1 MPRNTNDNIGLPPT
15 WLLPRGVIVLL
26 GTAGLIVTVAG
37 IKSFA
42 EIVAP
47 VMLALMLTV
56 AVHPLPDWLRSKGMP
71 RILAL
76 IVALI
81 TVYAVVF
88 ALVGSLVVSISQL
101 ADLLPTYTDEFND
114 LVGNA
119 KDALQAGGVHPDQ
132 VNSML
137 ADVDSTKVFG
147 FVEDLVKGFLGKITN
162 LVFIVTLLLFMAV
175 DGMSY
180 SPRLESLSQ
189 SRADIASAVSS
200 FATGTRRYLVVTTVF
215 GLIVAVLDTAAL
227 WALGVPLPLLWGA
240 LSFITNYIPN
250 IGFVLGLIPPA
261 LLGLLEGGPELML
274 AVIAVYC
281 VLNVVIQSVIQ
292 PKFVGDAVGLSVTLT
307 FLSLIFWTWVLGPL
321 GAILAVPLTLM
332 AKAFLVDIDPATR
345 WADIFL
351 NSKPPADQ
359 T

>member
-1 MPRNTNDNIGLPPT
+1 MTTSVYPPA

-56 AVHPLPDWLRSKGMP
+56 AVHPLPDWLRRKGMP
-71 RILAL
+71 PMLAL
-76 IVALI
+76 IVALVA
-81 TVYAVVF
+81 VYAIVL
-88 ALVGSLVVSISQL
+88 ALVGSLVISMSQL
-101 ADLLPTYTDEFND
+101 AELLPTYADEFDD
-114 LVGNA
+114 LVANV
-119 KDALQAGGVHPDQ
+119 KDVFEAGGVGPDQ
-132 VNSML
+132 VGNML
-137 ADVDSTKVFG
+137 PDVDSTKVFG
-147 FVEDLVKGFLGKITN
+147 VRRRPTQELSGDVAN

-180 SPRLESLSQ
+180 SPRLDVPRR

-200 FATGTRRYLVVTTVF
+200 FATGTRRYLIVTTMF

-250 IGFVLGLIPPA
+250 IGFAPGLIPPA
-261 LLGLLEGGPELML
+261 LLALLEGGP
-274 AVIAVYC
+274 
-281 VLNVVIQSVIQ
+281 
-292 PKFVGDAVGLSVTLT
+292 G
-307 FLSLIFWTWVLGPL
+307 
-321 GAILAVPLTLM
+321 
-332 AKAFLVDIDPATR
+332 TR
-345 WADIFL
+345 C
-351 NSKPPADQ
+351 SR
-359 T
+359 